1 MLKILCLGLCFRF
14 FEQNAQINSEL
25 TRGINSDGIQCI
37 LRHNLENFLP
47 LHVPSSGDVL
57 GKMVSECSAGL
68 ECARPKDTYKRNRLD
83 QKRHAKSKKNRVKAL
98 LTLFLLAI
106 VTVAMASDQTIT
118 QSDRDK
124 GIAEL
129 QGSRQAFLDATK
141 GLTPAQWNFKAAPD
155 RWSIAECAEH
165 IALSEDFI
173 FGVVSNQVMKT
184 PTTPEKRDA
193 VKGKDDLILKMMQ
206 DRSHKATAPEP
217 IDPAKRP
224 MPAEA
229 SVKQFL
235 ASRAHTIEYLKTTQ
249 DDLRDHFFDHPVPVI
264 GTLDGYQWIMLISGH
279 SRRHTL
285 QILEVKADPN

>member
-1 MLKILCLGLCFRF
+1 MNRF
-14 FEQNAQINSEL
+14 SE
-25 TRGINSDGIQCI
+25 
-37 LRHNLENFLP
+37 
-47 LHVPSSGDVL
+47 
-57 GKMVSECSAGL
+57 
-68 ECARPKDTYKRNRLD
+68 KDTAKDKGIRVNLRL
-83 QKRHAKSKKNRVKAL
+83 A
-98 LTLFLLAI
+98 LFLLVI
-106 VTVAMASDQTIT
+106 VTVSMATADQTLT

-129 QGSRQAFLDATK
+129 QGSRLAFLDATK
-141 GLTPAQWNFKAAPD
+141 GLSPAQWNFKAGPD

-173 FGVVSNQVMKT
+173 FGVIANQVMKS
-184 PTTPEKRDA
+184 PLAPEKRDA
-193 VKGKDDLILKMMQ
+193 VKGKDDLIIKMMQ

-217 IDPAKRP
+217 IDPTKRP

-235 ASRAHTIEYLKTTQ
+235 ASRARTIEYIKTTQ

-279 SRRHTL
+279 ARRHTL
-285 QILEVKADPN
+285 QILEVKADPNFPKN